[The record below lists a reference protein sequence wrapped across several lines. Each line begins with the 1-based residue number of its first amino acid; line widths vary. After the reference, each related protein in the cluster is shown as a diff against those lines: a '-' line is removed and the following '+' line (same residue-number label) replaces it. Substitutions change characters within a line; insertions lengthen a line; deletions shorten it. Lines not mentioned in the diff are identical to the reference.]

1 MAETRVDG
9 GGRQEQVPAVM
20 RSGVRG
26 TAPCC
31 VLVSGLQGCSGPVM
45 FDTGVPRAH
54 SQAFCMGALLFH
66 LAFANTL

>member
-1 MAETRVDG
+1 MVETQVYG

-20 RSGVRG
+20 RSCVHG

-31 VLVSGLQGCSGPVM
+31 VLVSGLQGCSEPVM
-45 FDTGVPRAH
+45 FDRGLPRAH
-54 SQAFCMGALLFH
+54 SQSFCMRALLFH